1 MSHCFLKWIKRA
13 YNWNEGQAKR
23 GLECNSPLRGEEVRM
38 KGKADPSKELECS
51 SYAHIRADCG
61 VCITLMFQQSL
72 RDLHQPGKQIRQE
85 LPLKSHENALK

>member
-1 MSHCFLKWIKRA
+1 MKVKL
-13 YNWNEGQAKR
+13 N
-23 GLECNSPLRGEEVRM
+23 EVRM
-38 KGKADPSKELECS
+38 KGKADPNKEPECS